1 MSGSGY
7 KRKIPRDQDRNSD
20 SRDMAPVVGQ
30 KLFAEFLNG
39 TEKASC
45 GLCLECVQH
54 RTNKRIYQGKKINFP
69 DQISYIIVANI
80 HWLIFVGGQA
90 YKLRYQL

>member
-1 MSGSGY
+1 
-7 KRKIPRDQDRNSD
+7 
-20 SRDMAPVVGQ
+20 MAPVVGQ

-39 TEKASC
+39 TEKVSC
-45 GLCLECVQH
+45 GLSLKCVQH
-54 RTNKRIYQGKKINFP
+54 RTNEILKRIYQGKKINFP

-80 HWLIFVGGQA
+80 HWLIFAGGQA